1 VNKLGVMLEE
11 LGARFELVIEAV
23 SGFGGRLDS
32 LRQEMFAQFA
42 EVGGQMRFLS
52 EQIAEN
58 RRNIV
63 ATHDDL
69 GAEIIRLGE
78 ALGKARV
85 EFRDELGMAQAG
97 LRVEITESAK
107 GIRDELR
114 GEIAKSAQGTRD
126 ELRGEI
132 AESAKGI
139 RDELRGEIAQSA
151 KVTRDELRAEI
162 AESAKGI
169 RNELRGE
176 IAESA
181 KSIRDELGAVQAG
194 LRGEIAES
202 TKSLKREIAASAE
215 LTARKLGAELKQTN
229 KALANL
235 ARKFDRFDDRITIQ
249 TRDQDQRLRKLE
261 RKRGA

>member
-1 VNKLGVMLEE
+1 MADEAVNRLGAMLEE
-11 LGARFELVIEAV
+11 LGARFDLVIEAV

-32 LRQEMFAQFA
+32 LREEMFAQFA

-58 RRNIV
+58 RKGIS
-63 ATHDDL
+63 ATRDDL

-85 EFRDELGMAQAG
+85 EFRDELGTAQAG
-97 LRVEITESAK
+97 LRGEIIESAK
-107 GIRDELR
+107 GIHDELVAVQAGLRDE
-114 GEIAKSAQGTRD
+114 IAD
-126 ELRGEI
+126 
-132 AESAKGI
+132 
-139 RDELRGEIAQSA
+139 
-151 KVTRDELRAEI
+151 
-162 AESAKGI
+162 
-169 RNELRGE
+169 
-176 IAESA
+176 SA
-181 KSIRDELGAVQAG
+181 KSVRGELGTVQTG

-215 LTARKLGAELKQTN
+215 LAARKLGAELKQTN

-235 ARKFDRFDDRITIQ
+235 ARKFDRFDDRITVQ
-249 TRDQDQRLRKLE
+249 TRDQDQRLIKIE